1 MSELTDEIFS
11 AFDKIN
17 GDLDNADTVKLVV
30 KIITSYWHD
39 QKGLYSKK
47 TIRFLKRKSL
57 NYNILLEDSDNISSK
72 EVIQNIVNLHE
83 VDDGEYEVAMVNQK
97 YCNETGYLEEYNYK
111 LIPYKDSNEHNKKD
125 N

>member
-11 AFDKIN
+11 SFDKIN
-17 GDLDNADTVKLVV
+17 ESFENADKIKLVV
-30 KIITSYWHD
+30 KVITSYWHD

-57 NYNILLEDSDNISSK
+57 NYNILLEDSDNIGSK

-83 VDDGEYEVAMVNQK
+83 VKDGEYEVVMVNKK
-97 YCNETGYLEEYNYK
+97 YCNETGYLDDYDHK
-111 LIPYKDSNEHNKKD
+111 LIPYKDLNEHDKKD

>member
-11 AFDKIN
+11 IDCSEIEEDR
-17 GDLDNADTVKLVV
+17 DLVKLVV
-30 KIITSYWHD
+30 KVITSYWHD
-39 QKGLYSKK
+39 KNGLYSKK

-72 EVIQNIVNLHE
+72 EVIQKIVNLYE
-83 VDDGEYEVAMVNQK
+83 VDDGEYEVITVNHS
-97 YCNETGYLEEYNYK
+97 YCRESGCLDDYDYK
-111 LIPYKDSNEHNKKD
+111 LISYKDSNEHDKKD